1 MHLDRFDLYAV
12 GVLSG
17 VLENSSKVYN
27 PLQHY
32 LRSPVEVMNPSNCAP
47 YKVYVVVVSTTVAL
61 QWTPESLE
69 AQELLSTEAR
79 SITGDEVTYH
89 VLTDCQISFSSKGL
103 GELYSHSQL
112 FVHDDILIRRVSTL
126 QGREISTVELLRI
139 TNSASASGAE
149 AHTAYSVQA
158 DEEDEEALGA
168 YPTAHL
174 KLTGFSARRHCLFST
189 KRLPNELFCAETD
202 SIRSAK
208 RAVGVMGQFTNTVV
222 SNVLISVD
230 FLHLDALCRLMAC
243 KSDGLQRGEQYALRH
258 IVLPVIPTFGEL
270 ALQNDHLMT
279 QSVPTKISAVHIKKF
294 KIVMYYN
301 LEPVLSSTARSVDV
315 HQIAFGPALSQLAV
329 VAHSWYLFELT
340 AKYAVHTCIVGDID
354 AVTPNRFDLHITSRV
369 GECPLVEL
377 QVDQLRLFYL
387 QRSIMVLISF
397 LRDHF
402 ISSLYATPQPSL
414 RSVESSNGDAVSDA
428 SATSDVVACWG
439 PPLPA
444 CRGLTR
450 LCAVFQRS
458 EVHLPLSSCSTD
470 ALVVLIDH
478 THVYRVYA
486 DMTPALT
493 AYCKGP
499 LILCKLWVS
508 ELRNSRKLM
517 YLLFLERD
525 TDAAVVAGSS
535 SAAELPSPAGSSV
548 PASTSALSQ
557 LFQPLASPAASENPV
572 SAPASAVSTAP
583 ASAVAATIKWAL
595 VVHAMDLLVPTMDI
609 EVKDV
614 PEFCLAFAIIN
625 SLICSWCDN
634 NAVGEETNL
643 SGVYILKPIAPGP
656 NDQPRST
663 IIVDVTAENLEWT
676 LAQGQYLALI
686 NLIQHNFCELQEL
699 VPDIFALG
707 PPHSVKLGEKVYGK
721 YALDESLPICDTV
734 PIHIKKGKIIAVE
747 SVPEYFELFC
757 VPLPPAHF
765 PFGINGHAIPLSTSA
780 DVLREVAFV
789 DTIPAYSKHVQHR
802 DKFFA
807 QLASHA
813 PQRGDKGVNLPKN
826 KSKGR
831 VPSNTEEQ
839 REETGES
846 IIGVLFKDLE
856 IDFYRRH
863 DNGGNGIEVSAGTFV
878 IVGIEDG
885 NPEDEDIIV
894 KPPVDIDD
902 LSLDSIIFAPR
913 CFPLLNSG
921 SNRSAFQASGTPN
934 PAPSDGQ
941 KASAEDAEGNLKFH
955 NSDESP
961 SPVPVP
967 HIKYSQQGTGNLRR
981 CIVSISDSMAVANIA
996 KVLHTVEYFLKPIH
1010 VNTHRSLFVIA
1021 QSHLGP
1027 YDYKI
1032 ALDMEVHVSNT
1043 VVCLTNISRRD
1054 GANALCFQLN
1064 LDYQQAWRGFLSSGP
1079 GLIGLN
1085 IDISVMNIYI
1095 APMREINSSRIQS
1108 LVDPCVLV
1116 IGQEDRINPST
1127 ASLETNLALLAPHVK
1142 LGKWVHK
1149 VNHFETPTN
1158 TRIVRFAV
1166 APANRPTTISPSSSS
1181 KSKKKKKL
1189 TRTYMS
1195 RSKSEAEGDQS
1206 EVPEEVLRSVPEDS
1220 SSEDGEEDGEES
1232 SDDDNDGDVDADDL
1246 DDAPQLGDAYYSGA
1260 ETMNAPAVRVQ
1271 ISLKDIWFIATAVK
1285 QARTALNKRLIITT
1299 NQEDF
1304 FAKSKLTVQDIH
1316 HIPRLTYYLVHTPLQ
1331 VPGRKNR
1338 HNELLA
1344 EICDFEAILRNNTYN
1359 LNILRLNIFDNCM
1372 LYTRSPQILHMASGS
1387 AAAVWAYNEATDLWE
1402 PLVEP
1407 FNMRAIGATDE
1418 SIQAA
1423 GMVSGML
1430 GDDEEKKR
1438 KGAKIRI
1445 EVVTDPL
1452 EMNAPQ
1458 TALGHLI
1465 RKLSLADVVTTSS
1478 IHLPPYKVINELGVD
1493 VKFAIGMGD
1502 GIITE
1507 KEIAPGSALPVEVH
1521 QLAEA
1526 LDAFKLRRNYTSG
1539 GNAVNESTVNKEYV
1553 MGLTFP
1559 NFRDIY
1565 QSRMPLPIDKVGVHT
1580 YDMYATGQK
1589 IADPSGDDVSFDKR
1603 RISMGG
1609 LGSDKAHLKATLAAI
1624 AAAAAMARTREK
1636 PTAAEPELPDIG
1648 EGSFSE
1654 NSIHSDGN
1662 SITAGTPAADAED
1675 NDRTTFTVQREN
1687 SLSPVTEETTPV
1699 LERGESTDGS
1709 FIPPPPVATTPLST
1723 AKGTQS
1729 YTGSPRTPPP
1739 VPLTTPSGAP
1749 SPARPTLARR
1759 LSLAGPSTVGSD
1771 VVKFSQEVP
1780 LVIMEMRIKADGVR
1794 EILLRSILSFKNNTT
1809 RTFQMSVRL
1818 YGSSVE
1824 TTLAPGKEWYVP
1836 VRYVNPKSSLFVR
1849 LDERANWFE
1858 ALPSMQSLIVQ
1869 GKWGDPSRLRAQLC
1883 TCPPETP
1890 DITVGG
1896 HGWILLIKPEV
1907 KDVRAQMQ
1915 GGSHAKLY
1923 VPVRYP
1929 NKEAYTKAMKEVT
1942 DVNFSAPA
1950 GGAGIAG
1957 GPTLKMSRSERVQ
1970 PMCVQLL
1977 APLQL
1982 CNLVPQPFLYRLADA
1997 EGLITSEG
2005 ILLPGELVDIHSVYK
2020 IFTSRIF
2027 ISVRMLNYCWSK
2039 WTLVF
2044 SRTTPFSSTERS
2056 TELTLTSMNFIHQNK
2071 ELTLPSVDVFMT
2083 MKEYLIR
2090 FSCPVLISNR
2100 TGLSLD
2106 LCESSAT
2113 DSYIPHSSRTAAEAF
2128 LPVLAYHRHKKGSPR
2143 QPASGAPETPNKPF
2157 GRPSFRNH
2165 RPQIASGV
2173 YDPNRSASRVGGGRE
2188 LNLFDEND
2196 LRLGDFDA
2204 ELVEDRDSD
2213 ISESSCEECDSADGE
2228 QELMRRSSES
2238 FTLGNPLYLGSED
2251 DMDALRD
2258 GDVREMP
2265 SITISASPAQQPGQ
2279 KLRPLSTDR
2288 SYSPF
2293 SPTSPSPADGPTT
2306 FTTPGYDNFGAALT
2320 PKVSRTV
2327 VVTIH
2332 LPFDHLRQV
2341 DVTASADW
2349 TLMDVFL
2356 RVKQRLATA
2365 LTHQTSR
2372 NYVFFPWDNGKLG
2385 PRKVDNSLIK
2395 AAQEE
2400 YENEIDPMTSS
2411 TKSRVDSV
2419 VSASAPAVV
2428 PAGVTQNAK
2437 ESRPISMMFSR
2448 DRSVGN
2454 LNAPRKLP

>member
-1 MHLDRFDLYAV
+1 MVEHFSCDIELNDFQGVLQSGTASAKAANRPSLIDLCNTYFKSLRYCGINLEIKDIDVILNKSLHLSSKLLSTSVELSRKDITGLRVTSKVQQLLVTCEPPLGAVNSLTAPQSIDNYNNQRQQQILRLPLLRVDEVETILDASLSQLADHVSVTSNDIFATVSAEHLETLTSNLVQIINISALHKETYSGDRFECLMNRFREIDQHKQRFLRRMRHERATHSATAHTIMNMQHCWEAEDETYDVFADAVDAPAQGVELLFHGEKGHKAPINCTVHLHRTGLFLCTRNPMALVQVICVSDIVVKVVQQEESLARVLAARPSTDTMGEENVTRRDTAPWTYVDTEVRSVRCSVGTLETAHVSLEHCLDGRFASHLHTSTLPTAAESPLEGAQDAQNLQTVDTSNVVVPWVNLQYTVTATSTSASRLDSSSTKNWRYAAYFDCSVAPFELCLALPALGTALHTAAQLSASLDCVGKLSRVAQLKLCFEGGTVQHPPAQTQLDVPWKKFDISVPSTALRINFPTELSVSAGSTDSAVAGIAIKIEQLKFVKSPTVSRVVQHFLTVESFSVTRTCDSGDVKKEFISVSQVNLSLIAPLFSPEHTSRTIITAPALTSAMDFERWAASEITSVQNTEGGFQSETSLQIGAVKVHLDRFDLYAV

-32 LRSPVEVMNPSNCAP
+32 LRSPVEVLNPSNCAP
-47 YKVYVVVVSTTVAL
+47 YKVYVVVVSTTVEL
-61 QWTPESLE
+61 QWTPETLA

-89 VLTDCQISFSSKGL
+89 LLTDCQISFSCKGL
-103 GELYSHSQL
+103 GDLYSHSQL

-126 QGREISTVELLRI
+126 QGREISSVELLRI
-139 TNSASASGAE
+139 TNSASVSGAE
-149 AHTAYSVQA
+149 AHTADSVQA
-158 DEEDEEALGA
+158 DEEDESLSA
-168 YPTAHL
+168 YPTTHL

-202 SIRSAK
+202 SIRSTK
-208 RAVGVMGQFTNTVV
+208 RAVGVMGEFTNTVV

-230 FLHLDALCRLMAC
+230 YLHLDALCRLMAC

-258 IVLPVIPTFGEL
+258 IVLPLHPTSGEL

-387 QRSIMVLISF
+387 QRSVMVLISF

-414 RSVESSNGDAVSDA
+414 GSVESSDEDAASDTSA
-428 SATSDVVACWG
+428 SADVVVAWWG

-499 LILCKLWVS
+499 LILRKLWVS

-525 TDAAVVAGSS
+525 MDTAVVAGSS
-535 SAAELPSPAGSSV
+535 SAAELPSPVGSSV

-557 LFQPLASPAASENPV
+557 LFQPLVSPAASDNPV
-572 SAPASAVSTAP
+572 SAPVSAVSTAP
-583 ASAVAATIKWAL
+583 ASVVAATIKWAL
-595 VVHAMDLLVPTMDI
+595 AVQAMDLLVPSMDI
-609 EVKDV
+609 EAKDV
-614 PEFCLAFAIIN
+614 PEFCLAFAMIN
-625 SLICSWCDN
+625 SLICSWCDS

-643 SGVYILKPIAPGP
+643 NGVYILKPIAPGP

-765 PFGINGHAIPLSTSA
+765 PYGINGHAIPLSTSA
-780 DVLREVAFV
+780 DVLREVAFM
-789 DTIPAYSKHVQHR
+789 DTIPTYSKHVQHR

-813 PQRGDKGVNLPKN
+813 PQRGDKGVNLPKS
-826 KSKGR
+826 KSKLR
-831 VPSNTEEQ
+831 VPSSTEEQ

-934 PAPSDGQ
+934 PAPVDGQ
-941 KASAEDAEGNLKFH
+941 KASAEDADGNLKFH

-1181 KSKKKKKL
+1181 KSKRKKKKM
-1189 TRTYMS
+1189 TRNYMS
-1195 RSKSEAEGDQS
+1195 RSKSEVEGDQS

-1220 SSEDGEEDGEES
+1220 SSEDGEDDGEES

-1260 ETMNAPAVRVQ
+1260 ETMNAPTVRVQ

-1430 GDDEEKKR
+1430 GGDEEKKR

-1458 TALGHLI
+1458 TAL
-1465 RKLSLADVVTTSS
+1465 
-1478 IHLPPYKVINELGVD
+1478 
-1493 VKFAIGMGD
+1493 
-1502 GIITE
+1502 
-1507 KEIAPGSALPVEVH
+1507 
-1521 QLAEA
+1521 
-1526 LDAFKLRRNYTSG
+1526 
-1539 GNAVNESTVNKEYV
+1539 
-1553 MGLTFP
+1553 
-1559 NFRDIY
+1559 
-1565 QSRMPLPIDKVGVHT
+1565 
-1580 YDMYATGQK
+1580 
-1589 IADPSGDDVSFDKR
+1589 
-1603 RISMGG
+1603 
-1609 LGSDKAHLKATLAAI
+1609 
-1624 AAAAAMARTREK
+1624 
-1636 PTAAEPELPDIG
+1636 
-1648 EGSFSE
+1648 
-1654 NSIHSDGN
+1654 
-1662 SITAGTPAADAED
+1662 
-1675 NDRTTFTVQREN
+1675 
-1687 SLSPVTEETTPV
+1687 
-1699 LERGESTDGS
+1699 
-1709 FIPPPPVATTPLST
+1709 
-1723 AKGTQS
+1723 
-1729 YTGSPRTPPP
+1729 
-1739 VPLTTPSGAP
+1739 
-1749 SPARPTLARR
+1749 
-1759 LSLAGPSTVGSD
+1759 
-1771 VVKFSQEVP
+1771 
-1780 LVIMEMRIKADGVR
+1780 
-1794 EILLRSILSFKNNTT
+1794 
-1809 RTFQMSVRL
+1809 
-1818 YGSSVE
+1818 
-1824 TTLAPGKEWYVP
+1824 
-1836 VRYVNPKSSLFVR
+1836 
-1849 LDERANWFE
+1849 
-1858 ALPSMQSLIVQ
+1858 
-1869 GKWGDPSRLRAQLC
+1869 
-1883 TCPPETP
+1883 
-1890 DITVGG
+1890 
-1896 HGWILLIKPEV
+1896 
-1907 KDVRAQMQ
+1907 
-1915 GGSHAKLY
+1915 
-1923 VPVRYP
+1923 
-1929 NKEAYTKAMKEVT
+1929 
-1942 DVNFSAPA
+1942 
-1950 GGAGIAG
+1950 
-1957 GPTLKMSRSERVQ
+1957 
-1970 PMCVQLL
+1970 
-1977 APLQL
+1977 
-1982 CNLVPQPFLYRLADA
+1982 
-1997 EGLITSEG
+1997 
-2005 ILLPGELVDIHSVYK
+2005 
-2020 IFTSRIF
+2020 
-2027 ISVRMLNYCWSK
+2027 
-2039 WTLVF
+2039 
-2044 SRTTPFSSTERS
+2044 
-2056 TELTLTSMNFIHQNK
+2056 
-2071 ELTLPSVDVFMT
+2071 
-2083 MKEYLIR
+2083 
-2090 FSCPVLISNR
+2090 
-2100 TGLSLD
+2100 
-2106 LCESSAT
+2106 
-2113 DSYIPHSSRTAAEAF
+2113 
-2128 LPVLAYHRHKKGSPR
+2128 
-2143 QPASGAPETPNKPF
+2143 
-2157 GRPSFRNH
+2157 
-2165 RPQIASGV
+2165 
-2173 YDPNRSASRVGGGRE
+2173 
-2188 LNLFDEND
+2188 
-2196 LRLGDFDA
+2196 
-2204 ELVEDRDSD
+2204 
-2213 ISESSCEECDSADGE
+2213 
-2228 QELMRRSSES
+2228 
-2238 FTLGNPLYLGSED
+2238 
-2251 DMDALRD
+2251 
-2258 GDVREMP
+2258 
-2265 SITISASPAQQPGQ
+2265 
-2279 KLRPLSTDR
+2279 
-2288 SYSPF
+2288 
-2293 SPTSPSPADGPTT
+2293 
-2306 FTTPGYDNFGAALT
+2306 
-2320 PKVSRTV
+2320 
-2327 VVTIH
+2327 
-2332 LPFDHLRQV
+2332 
-2341 DVTASADW
+2341 
-2349 TLMDVFL
+2349 
-2356 RVKQRLATA
+2356 
-2365 LTHQTSR
+2365 
-2372 NYVFFPWDNGKLG
+2372 
-2385 PRKVDNSLIK
+2385 
-2395 AAQEE
+2395 
-2400 YENEIDPMTSS
+2400 
-2411 TKSRVDSV
+2411 
-2419 VSASAPAVV
+2419 
-2428 PAGVTQNAK
+2428 
-2437 ESRPISMMFSR
+2437 
-2448 DRSVGN
+2448 
-2454 LNAPRKLP
+2454 